1 MGYSPKGCKKLDMT
15 ERLRNIPYYSILCV
29 CVCVCVYTHR
39 EHLLYP
45 FVCGHLGFFHVL
57 GVINSA
63 AMNIGVHVCFQID
76 ILSFLDICLGVGFQA
91 HMVALFLVF
100 KGPSILFSIVAAPIY
115 IPTNSTTDLFT
126 L

>member
-1 MGYSPKGCKKLDMT
+1 M
-15 ERLRNIPYYSILCV
+15 CV
-29 CVCVCVYTHR
+29 CVCIHTQNIFFIHS
-39 EHLLYP
+39 

-76 ILSFLDICLGVGFQA
+76 ILSFLDIYLGVGFQA

-115 IPTNSTTDLFT
+115 IPTNSTTDLFP